1 MAVRIRL
8 LRMGSKKRPF
18 YRLVATDSRSK
29 PQGPYLEML
38 GYYNPLREPPELKL
52 DEEKIIKWLMNGAQ
66 PSETALSLLKKE
78 GIWDKFLQIKGSQAG
93 GA

>member
-18 YRLVATDSRSK
+18 YRVVAVDSRSK

-38 GYYNPLREPPELKL
+38 GHYNPLCEPPVVRL
-52 DEEKIIKWLMNGAQ
+52 DEEKIMKWLLNGAQ
-66 PSETALSLLKKE
+66 PSEAVLSLLKKE
-78 GIWDKFLQIKGSQAG
+78 GIWDKFVERKQARTG
-93 GA
+93 GG

>member
-8 LRMGSKKRPF
+8 LRMGSNKRPS
-18 YRLVATDSRSK
+18 YRLVAVDAKSK

-38 GYYNPLREPPELKL
+38 GYYNPLREPPEIKL
-52 DEEKIIKWLMNGAQ
+52 DEEKIMKWLLNGAQ

-78 GIWDKFLQIKGSQAG
+78 GIWDKFLQIKQAQRG
-93 GA
+93 GG

>member
-8 LRMGSKKRPF
+8 LRIGSHKRPF
-18 YRLVATDSRSK
+18 YRLVAVDAKSK
-29 PQGPYLEML
+29 PQGPYLELL
-38 GYYNPLREPPELKL
+38 GHYGPLSEPPLIKL

-78 GIWDKFLQIKGSQAG
+78 GIWEKFLQAKKAQAG
-93 GA
+93 GG